1 LRIGFLIRRFK
12 FLPKNNLP
20 QGKEFKPLLFGEKSI
35 NLIISYYLFVNH
47 KRLLTI
53 DDEEAIQI
61 VVKFGIN
68 LAVGWEVLSASDGKT
83 GVATAQRE
91 LPDAILLDV
100 MMPEMDGIATF
111 KALQAN
117 PITAKIPVIFLT
129 AKAQAAERRQ
139 FNDLGISGV
148 ITKPFNSLNLPE
160 QIAKILNW

>member
-1 LRIGFLIRRFK
+1 M
-12 FLPKNNLP
+12 
-20 QGKEFKPLLFGEKSI
+20 
-35 NLIISYYLFVNH
+35 NH
-47 KRLLTI
+47 KRLLMI

-68 LAVGWEVLSASDGKT
+68 MAAGWDVIAASSGKL
-83 GVATAQRE
+83 GIDTAQKE

-129 AKAQAAERRQ
+129 AKAQTAERSQ
-139 FNDLGISGV
+139 LNELGVSGV
-148 ITKPFNSLNLPE
+148 ITKPFNSLDLPA
-160 QIAKILNW
+160 QIATILRWQ

>member
-1 LRIGFLIRRFK
+1 MN
-12 FLPKNNLP
+12 P
-20 QGKEFKPLLFGEKSI
+20 
-35 NLIISYYLFVNH
+35 
-47 KRLLTI
+47 KRLLII

-68 LAVGWEVLSASDGKT
+68 MAAGWELLSASGGERGID
-83 GVATAQRE
+83 TAERE

-117 PITAKIPVIFLT
+117 PVTAGIPVIFLT
-129 AKAQAAERRQ
+129 AKAQTAERRQ

-148 ITKPFNSLNLPE
+148 ITKPFNSLDLPE
-160 QIAKILNW
+160 QIAKILHW